1 MIVQHQPPLHL
12 TYCLN
17 VHPGIAW
24 EDNFQAIR
32 EKSTAIH
39 AAVAPQDWFGLGL
52 RVGAHGW
59 RTQECVGDEWD
70 GIRSDDEAR
79 EQAEK
84 FIERDIR

>member
-1 MIVQHQPPLHL
+1 MEIKGQ
-12 TYCLN
+12 
-17 VHPGIAW
+17 
-24 EDNFQAIR
+24 EIR
-32 EKSTAIH
+32 ES
-39 AAVAPQDWFGLGL
+39 DMGDGLMWEWCWPNIEDVERELRWTREAHKWVVGL

-59 RTQECVGDEWD
+59 RTQECVGSEWD